1 MSTETTS
8 HEPALTLIRLQHGSL
23 FQVWTKLGPAA
34 RLSAIVVA
42 IYILMAL
49 FGAALAPYSA
59 TDFDMTA
66 ILRPPSFAHPFGT
79 DGFGRDVFSRVLVG
93 ARTILVLGSLATLF
107 GVAAGCAVGLVAGY
121 FGGLLD
127 EALMRLVDVLL
138 ALPGLVLALLIMTSL
153 GPSDVN
159 LVLSIAVV
167 FMPKS
172 ARIARGTVMPL
183 RHLGFV
189 DAARMRGA
197 GWATIIFKE
206 LLPNVREEIAV
217 EFCLRFAYALL
228 LISSLG
234 FIGFGVQP
242 PAPDWGLMIS
252 ESRNLVSVAPWIVV
266 FPALA
271 IGIIVVA
278 VNVLAGAL
286 TTKGSRRAARYL

>member
-1 MSTETTS
+1 MNTETAS
-8 HEPALTLIRLQHGSL
+8 DGPALAANLTLRGSL
-23 FQVWTKLGPAA
+23 LGIWRKLSLGA
-34 RLSAIVVA
+34 RLSAVVVM

-49 FGAALAPYSA
+49 FGTAVAPYSA
-59 TDFDMTA
+59 TNFDMTQV
-66 ILRPPSFAHPFGT
+66 LQPPSFAHPFGT

-93 ARTILVLGSLATLF
+93 ARTILVFGSVATLF
-107 GVAAGCAVGLVAGY
+107 GVSMGCAIGLVAGY

-127 EALMRLVDVLL
+127 EVMMRFVDVLL

-159 LVLSIAVV
+159 LIVSIAVV

-172 ARIARGTVMPL
+172 ARVARSTVLPL
-183 RHLGFV
+183 RKLGFV
-189 DAARMRGA
+189 DAARMRGN
-197 GWATIIFKE
+197 GWVAIVFRE
-206 LLPNVREEIAV
+206 LLPNVGDELVV

-242 PAPDWGLMIS
+242 PTPDWGLMIS
-252 ESRNLVSVAPWIVV
+252 ESRNVVSIAPWIIV

-271 IGIIVVA
+271 IGIVVVA
-278 VNVLAGAL
+278 VNALAGGL
-286 TTKGSRRAARYL
+286 MTKGGRRTARYL